1 MLNLIIFIVV
11 TYGFSNM
18 IVYSN
23 GPFHIFEKWRDFTNR
38 LNENIGEL
46 FNCMMCFPMWVG
58 FALSILDIFVLKN
71 IYFTPMNMVL
81 NVTNVDTV
89 TYVISIFLDGCF
101 ASGMTWLIH
110 TIQEYFENKSNIE

>member
-1 MLNLIIFIVV
+1 MV
-11 TYGFSNM
+11 YGFSNM

-23 GPFHIFEKWRDFTNR
+23 GPFHVFEKWRDFTNR

-58 FALSILDIFVLKN
+58 FGLSAIDIFVLNN